1 MIMRIRELRE
11 DAEMTQQQLANGMGV
26 VRNAVSNWENEISLP
41 RVRQLPA
48 PGAPAPRPGGA
59 LWLPDRGSILPIP
72 YHRGGALTMSCYDT
86 NIYKIARL
94 KAGKTQEGASE
105 ALGISVESL
114 KAYESYSRLPPAG
127 VVDRMCVVYDALYLA
142 YQHNRIASGDVKVI
156 PEIEVLDL
164 PRASIR
170 LINRVIQFAEKRR
183 DRELLTIAE
192 DGVISPEERPLY
204 EEIVA
209 ELDGLIQAAMEL
221 KVAEA
226 RELQE

>member
-1 MIMRIRELRE
+1 
-11 DAEMTQQQLANGMGV
+11 
-26 VRNAVSNWENEISLP
+26 
-41 RVRQLPA
+41 
-48 PGAPAPRPGGA
+48 
-59 LWLPDRGSILPIP
+59 
-72 YHRGGALTMSCYDT
+72 MSCYDT

-114 KAYESYSRLPPAG
+114 KAYESYSRL
-127 VVDRMCVVYDALYLA
+127 YDALYLA

-221 KVAEA
+221 KVAES

>member
-1 MIMRIRELRE
+1 
-11 DAEMTQQQLANGMGV
+11 
-26 VRNAVSNWENEISLP
+26 
-41 RVRQLPA
+41 
-48 PGAPAPRPGGA
+48 
-59 LWLPDRGSILPIP
+59 
-72 YHRGGALTMSCYDT
+72 MSCYDT

-94 KAGKTQEGASE
+94 KAGKTQ
-105 ALGISVESL
+105 
-114 KAYESYSRLPPAG
+114 
-127 VVDRMCVVYDALYLA
+127 
-142 YQHNRIASGDVKVI
+142 
-156 PEIEVLDL
+156 EIEVLDL

-221 KVAEA
+221 KVAES